1 MVLKIYTSTLSGN
14 LKVKKEQG
22 LILSL
27 LNSKK
32 VDFKEIDLSDI
43 SNESEKCALFEELKK
58 MEKSLV
64 PPHIFLDNE
73 YLGSF
78 EEFYEALEMEEL
90 ESFLKLPGDKPKPF
104 SALVGDSNEGEKGEN
119 SEEEKSEESA
129 TMDKL
134 AASVKGSVCS
144 SGDEGS
150 NDDKG
155 EQISDDKGEQISDDE
170 DKVEEPMDEMLMEN
184 DSGKEGTKPVTEVS
198 GSEDEEEINHVTKSI
213 ETAVKDSK
221 GTDESSEDSSGEF
234 EAKKSGTRSDGDSS
248 SRDSA
253 SEDELKSPNETGAKV
268 SNSESDRNSSER
280 SLKVEKSAEAAKE
293 NKNKAE
299 GSDNSSTS
307 ESESASES
315 DESE

>member
-64 PPHIFLDNE
+64 PPHISWIMNTLELVIFLLLNFQ
-73 YLGSF
+73 SF

-104 SALVGDSNEGEKGEN
+104 SALVGDSNEGENGEN

-170 DKVEEPMDEMLMEN
+170 DKVEEPMDEMLMEMIL
-184 DSGKEGTKPVTEVS
+184 GKRE
-198 GSEDEEEINHVTKSI
+198 
-213 ETAVKDSK
+213 
-221 GTDESSEDSSGEF
+221 
-234 EAKKSGTRSDGDSS
+234 RSL
-248 SRDSA
+248 DSA